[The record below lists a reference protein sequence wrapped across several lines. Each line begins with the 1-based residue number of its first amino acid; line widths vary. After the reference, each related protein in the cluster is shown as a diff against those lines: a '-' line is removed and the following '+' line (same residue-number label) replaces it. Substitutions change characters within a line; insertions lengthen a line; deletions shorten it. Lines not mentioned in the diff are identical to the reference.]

1 MRRYVRTGPRK
12 PKKSKVLIFLD
23 IVIGILA
30 AFIIFGMIGFI
41 SSRKDNYY
49 NRRFGDTSTD
59 YDLQNGNYSGL
70 LDAYFSDYG
79 IIGLV
84 SDGSEEAAAVAEYAD
99 AAFRRNAYLKDGD
112 EESAARQKARMEEA
126 AANVG
131 IYGPEIAKI
140 DKILGEPK

>member
-30 AFIIFGMIGFI
+30 AFSIFGMIGFI

-59 YDLQNGNYSGL
+59 YDLQNGNYS
-70 LDAYFSDYG
+70 
-79 IIGLV
+79 
-84 SDGSEEAAAVAEYAD
+84 
-99 AAFRRNAYLKDGD
+99 
-112 EESAARQKARMEEA
+112 
-126 AANVG
+126 
-131 IYGPEIAKI
+131 
-140 DKILGEPK
+140 